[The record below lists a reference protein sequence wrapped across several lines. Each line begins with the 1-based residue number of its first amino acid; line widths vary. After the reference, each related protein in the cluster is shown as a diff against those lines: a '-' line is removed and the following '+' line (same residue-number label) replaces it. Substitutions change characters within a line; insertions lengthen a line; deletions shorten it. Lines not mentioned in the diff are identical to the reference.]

1 MNLVT
6 QWQYDIYG
14 NMVRETNPEGLH
26 TYYEYDGLGR
36 TLRTVY
42 PDSTE
47 TVVTYAWASGPESAL
62 TEITTT
68 HTGKPTEK
76 LFQDALGREVR
87 IGAQRFDGQ

>member
-1 MNLVT
+1 MNLIT

-47 TVVTYAWASGPESAL
+47 TVVTYAWASGPESVL

-87 IGAQRFDGQ
+87 K